1 MGLYL
6 VVNVQFHFTIYHE
19 IFDDE
24 LYEATLEIL
33 NQEITEDGIARTIE
47 KKSVENGAVV
57 LKESIVNYYVLD
69 EVMPYGDF

>member
-1 MGLYL
+1 M
-6 VVNVQFHFTIYHE
+6 
-19 IFDDE
+19 
-24 LYEATLEIL
+24 
-33 NQEITEDGIARTIE
+33 EDGIARTIE